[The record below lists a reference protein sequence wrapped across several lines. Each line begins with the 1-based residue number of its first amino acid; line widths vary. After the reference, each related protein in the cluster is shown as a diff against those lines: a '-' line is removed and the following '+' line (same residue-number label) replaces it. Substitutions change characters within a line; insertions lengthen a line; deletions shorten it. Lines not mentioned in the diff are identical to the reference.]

1 MPCLRVMPN
10 PGHTKKYHQKFDDI
24 KLRVPKGERELLQAH
39 AESQGE
45 SLNAFLRRAAKE
57 TIARDREEGSTDK

>member
-1 MPCLRVMPN
+1 MPQSDAQSRA
-10 PGHTKKYHQKFDDI
+10 TKKYHQKFDDV

>member
-1 MPCLRVMPN
+1 MPQSDAQSRA
-10 PGHTKKYHQKFDDI
+10 TKKYHQKFDDI

-45 SLNAFLRRAAKE
+45 SLIAFLRRAAKE

>member
-1 MPCLRVMPN
+1 MPQSDAQSRA
-10 PGHTKKYHQKFDDI
+10 TKKYQQKFDDI